1 MDVAKVELGVEVP
14 SSFPAGRSSSLG
26 PGPYSTTL
34 SLVSPSVSKVSAS
47 RLSAG
52 WAKKKKNNR
61 VVNGMPS
68 GDGNGGRGCTT
79 TFINTR
85 CRNTLLRVRNILDVR
100 IAVAPG
106 KFAPGIH
113 PNAVFAEHA
122 GSRFLIPFVVMS
134 LHPVQGKVVLSL
146 GFAGVGKA
154 LAPRKQPG
162 ALGAA
167 FNLLRFLFTCVSKQG
182 GLDHFLV
189 VADTRGPLETRGVK
203 RGEEI
208 CRSQDFGSP
217 TTAA

>member
-1 MDVAKVELGVEVP
+1 M
-14 SSFPAGRSSSLG
+14 
-26 PGPYSTTL
+26 PG
-34 SLVSPSVSKVSAS
+34 
-47 RLSAG
+47 
-52 WAKKKKNNR
+52 
-61 VVNGMPS
+61 

-79 TFINTR
+79 TFINTS
-85 CRNTLLRVRNILDVR
+85 CLYTLLRFRNILDVR

-122 GSRFLIPFVVMS
+122 GSRFLAPLVVMS
-134 LHPVQGKVVLSL
+134 LHPVQGKVVLRL

-217 TTAA
+217 TSGA

>member
-1 MDVAKVELGVEVP
+1 
-14 SSFPAGRSSSLG
+14 
-26 PGPYSTTL
+26 
-34 SLVSPSVSKVSAS
+34 
-47 RLSAG
+47 
-52 WAKKKKNNR
+52 
-61 VVNGMPS
+61 MPS

-85 CRNTLLRVRNILDVR
+85 GRYTLLRGRNILDVR
-100 IAVAPG
+100 IALDPG

-122 GSRFLIPFVVMS
+122 GPRFLIPFVVMS
-134 LHPVQGKVVLSL
+134 LHPVQGKVVLRL
-146 GFAGVGKA
+146 VFGGVGKA
-154 LAPRKQPG
+154 LAPRKQTR

-167 FNLLRFLFTCVSKQG
+167 FNLLGFLVKCVSKQG

-217 TTAA
+217 ASGA